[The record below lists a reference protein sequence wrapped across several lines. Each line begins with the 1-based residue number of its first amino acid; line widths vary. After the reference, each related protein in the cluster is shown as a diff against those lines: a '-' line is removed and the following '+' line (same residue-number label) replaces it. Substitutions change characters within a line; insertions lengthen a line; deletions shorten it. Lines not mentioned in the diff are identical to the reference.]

1 MRHTIVAL
9 IAFLSLA
16 TLNPVFAADMELVME
31 SEPAANETFSIDVKL
46 DTVSEDT
53 IGTDLLIK
61 FVPSQLE
68 FSEIQPG
75 ELYANYHEARLDLK
89 TGTIRYSGTVD
100 KDNPFSGSGTFATL
114 VFKKLYDTQSVLPPA
129 ESGDKPLV
137 GLIWERDATTDT
149 NVVSVGGQEILYTAP
164 SVRVGGNVLGVA
176 AVGEGPE
183 SDFGLLQETATQMRS
198 KYLLIGA
205 IVAVIVI
212 LILPII
218 IRRRSKEDEE
228 TQE

>member
-1 MRHTIVAL
+1 MRHTILAL
-9 IAFLSLA
+9 IALLSVA
-16 TLNPVFAADMELVME
+16 VRPVFAADMELVLG
-31 SEPAANETFSIDVKL
+31 SEPAAGDTFSVDVKL

-75 ELYANYHEARLDLK
+75 ELYANYHEPRLDLK
-89 TGTIRYSGTVD
+89 AGTIRYSGTAD
-100 KDNPFSGSGTFATL
+100 RNTPFNGSGTFATL
-114 VFKKLYDTQSVLPPA
+114 VFKKLYDAQSVLPPS

-137 GLIWERDATTDT
+137 GLLWDRDATTDT
-149 NVVSVGGQEILYTAP
+149 NVVSLGGQEILYTAP

-183 SDFGLLQETATQMRS
+183 SDFGLLQATATQMRS

-205 IVAVIVI
+205 IVAALVI
-212 LILPII
+212 LILPIL